1 MARITVSGACGSG
14 KTTLSRRLAKL
25 LGYTH
30 YYAGGIHKE
39 EARKRGMPIEEYYAS
54 IGSTPEVDIAID
66 DEQKRRL
73 RTENDIIVEGRI
85 APFLAPEVPTIRVFL
100 DVAPPEGARRQ
111 LVRPENAGRTIPE
124 VVLRSEARVAV
135 ERERYRKLYGIEDH
149 MGHNGF
155 EVVVDTTNLSEDAV
169 FNTVLIQVN
178 EKLHP
183 R

>member
-25 LGYTH
+25 LGYPH

-54 IGSTPEVDIAID
+54 IGNSPTVDLTID
-66 DEQKRRL
+66 DEQKRLL
-73 RTENDIIVEGRI
+73 RTEDNVIVEGRI
-85 APFLAPEVPTIRVFL
+85 APFLAPEIPTIRIFL
-100 DVAPPEGARRQ
+100 DVEPPEGARRQ

-124 VVLRSEARVAV
+124 VIARSEERVAV
-135 ERERYRKLYGIEDH
+135 ERGRYQLLYGIKDH
-149 MGHNGF
+149 MDHCGF
-155 EVVVDTTNLSEDAV
+155 EIVVDTTNLSEDAV
-169 FNTVLIQVN
+169 FNTVLIKVN
-178 EKLHP
+178 EILNP